1 MSNVLLA
8 LMIAVS
14 LLQISGVQIIASN
27 SMSNVDE
34 PGTAVAFTP
43 AEWEKLWR
51 SHAFDK
57 PLPKVDFT
65 TRRVVAI
72 FLGSRPTPGYE
83 IEIIGVK
90 TDGDTATVEWTEL
103 RPQQGLLQA
112 QVLTS
117 PALIASIPK
126 AGSTVAFRKVTR

>member
-1 MSNVLLA
+1 
-8 LMIAVS
+8 
-14 LLQISGVQIIASN
+14 
-27 SMSNVDE
+27 
-34 PGTAVAFTP
+34 VAFTP

-51 SHAFDK
+51 SHAFEK
-57 PLPKVDFT
+57 PLPKVDFS

-72 FLGSRPTPGYE
+72 FLGSRPTPGYQ
-83 IEIIGVK
+83 IEIISVK
-90 TDGDTATVEWTEL
+90 TEGDTSTVEWREL

-126 AGSTVAFRKVTR
+126 TGSTVAFRKVTR